1 MSINFERVP
10 GYIRREIEPPK
21 KTVSRGASNASVR
34 RIQEWLCFHHCR
46 TSIDGK
52 YGPATTDRVGFF
64 QNSVGLPTNGRVNKA
79 TWDALVQ
86 PMKKALAEPVN
97 VAGCSADLPLTAI
110 AKQHLEQHPIEIG
123 GPNEGPWVRLYC
135 QGYDGPPW
143 AWCAGFVTLIMQQ
156 AFFYKGESTPIK
168 GSVSC
173 DSLAAQ
179 AKAAGIF
186 VPGRS
191 LAKSKMSPETLG
203 DISIFLKRRTATDW
217 THAGFAMATRG
228 RPNALVFDTIE
239 GNTNDEG
246 SREGYEACSRTRG
259 LGSGDYDFVVFD

>member
-10 GYIRREIEPPK
+10 GYIRREIDPPK
-21 KTVSRGASNASVR
+21 KTVSRGASNTNVR
-34 RIQEWLCFHHCR
+34 RIQEWLCFHQCR

-52 YGPATTDRVGFF
+52 YGPATTDRVSYF
-64 QNSVGLPTNGRVNKA
+64 QNSIGLPSNGRVNRA
-79 TWDALVQ
+79 TWEALVQ
-86 PMKKALAEPVN
+86 PMKNALGEPVTKRSSST
-97 VAGCSADLPLTAI
+97 GLPLSTI

-143 AWCAGFVTLIMQQ
+143 AWCAGFVSLIMQQ
-156 AFFYKGESTPIK
+156 AFFYQGESTPIK

-179 AKAAGIF
+179 AKSAGIF
-186 VPGRS
+186 VSGKS
-191 LAKSKMSPETLG
+191 LAKNKTPLEALG
-203 DISIFLKRRTATDW
+203 EISIFLKRRTATDW
-217 THAGFAMATRG
+217 THTGFAMGSRG
-228 RPNALVFDTIE
+228 RANSMVFDTIE

-259 LGSGDYDFVVFD
+259 LGSGDYDFVVFE